1 MSLSIRNPRSCDW
14 ASIREMIA
22 DERMRVLSEGPAIPE
37 AALEENASGL
47 VAERRG
53 RIVGVCLVSAQDNRA
68 SCLGLAVAQDE
79 DVESVACELIAEAQ
93 PWFIVRGVEPLKAKS
108 VLLDIA

>member
-1 MSLSIRNPRSCDW
+1 
-14 ASIREMIA
+14 MIA

-37 AALEENASGL
+37 APLKENASGL

-53 RIVGVCLVSAQDNRA
+53 RIVGVCLVSAKDNRA

-79 DVESVACELIAEAQ
+79 DFQSVACELIAEAQ
-93 PWFIVRGVEPLKAKS
+93 PWFIVRGIEPLEPES
-108 VLLDIA
+108 VLVDVA